1 MDVSSTEIED
11 SISNYRHIE
20 DLSEL
25 IGHKIG
31 HETINV

>member
-11 SISNYRHIE
+11 SISNYRHTE

-25 IGHKIG
+25 IGAQ
-31 HETINV
+31 NWSRNY

>member
-1 MDVSSTEIED
+1 MDVSSEIED

-25 IGHKIG
+25 IGH
-31 HETINV
+31 ETINV

>member
-1 MDVSSTEIED
+1 MDVLSTEIED

-25 IGHKIG
+25 IGAQ
-31 HETINV
+31 NWSRNY